1 MIYCGEK
8 KKKTLK
14 GYIRFAYEYLKCRYN
29 TLRLKKTNVREWGVT
44 QNKRECQIV
53 VSLTS
58 YPARIAMVSECIKT
72 LLNQTVKPDHIFL
85 SLAKEQFPNNEEDLP
100 QNLLELKKYGL
111 EIIWCDDCKS
121 YKKLVP
127 IYEKWKA
134 HIIVTADDDNYYS
147 PNWLELLLKGY
158 EEYPSCIQCNVVTK
172 FSFDCDRNFYWIPG
186 GREFYTGPSFLNKLV
201 GCGGVLYPPNS
212 LYKDIDNSDLFMK
225 LAPTNDDQWFW
236 IMAVLAG
243 TKIRVVDNYDLWNKE
258 IAGTKKSGLTLIND
272 RGERLFVKQLENIL
286 NYYPNVID
294 IMYAEYEERGNK

>member
-8 KKKTLK
+8 KKKNIK
-14 GYIRFAYEYLKCRYN
+14 DYFRFAFEFLKCRYSIY
-29 TLRLKKTNVREWGVT
+29 RLKSTCVENYGLT
-44 QNKRECQIV
+44 QNKRECQII

-58 YPARIAMVSECIKT
+58 YPARIKTVSECIKT
-72 LLNQTVKPDHIFL
+72 LLNQTVKPDHLFL

-100 QNLLELKKYGL
+100 EDLLKLEKYGL
-111 EIIWCDDCKS
+111 EIIWCNDYRS

-127 IYEKWKA
+127 IYDKWKE

-158 EEYPSCIQCNVVTK
+158 EEYPNCIQCNVVTK

-186 GREFYTGPSFLNKLV
+186 GREFYNTPSFLNKLV
-201 GCGGVLYPPNS
+201 GCGGVLYPPQS
-212 LYKDIDNSDLFMK
+212 LYKDITNSDLFMK
-225 LAPTNDDQWFW
+225 LAPTNDDHWFW

-258 IAGTKKSGLTLIND
+258 IPGTVESGLTFIND
-272 RGERLFVKQLENIL
+272 RGEKLFVKQLENIL
-286 NYYPNVID
+286 NYYPKVLD